1 MKPVFTG
8 AILAVTL
15 TTVGAMAQAE
25 EVCMPASEMKSAL
38 IDWYGEAPVPGQAK
52 GNSQLWASDTGGTWT
67 LVKTMADGN
76 ACGIAQGQDRQ
87 AGREGDR
94 QVGCRSRI
102 HS

>member
-76 ACGIAQGQDRQ
+76 ACVIAQGQDWQ
-87 AGREGDR
+87 EGLEGDK
-94 QVGCRSRI
+94 QLAALMD
-102 HS
+102 